1 MWRLESEINDN
12 RKIAYWMGIVRYG
25 PHVAQ
30 VGFVPGDRF
39 DVSPGAFRALV
50 VRARDRLFEL
60 PLQERSRARR
70 SSPSPRR
77 DSPDHLAGSR
87 AEILSGVGTIP
98 VSVPDLATVRFA
110 P

>member
-39 DVSPGAFRALV
+39 DLSPGAFRALV
-50 VRARDRLFEL
+50 IRARDRLFEL
-60 PLQERSRARR
+60 PLQEQRPRSASSHPR
-70 SSPSPRR
+70 SSPNTCFDRPFTPPS
-77 DSPDHLAGSR
+77 S
-87 AEILSGVGTIP
+87 
-98 VSVPDLATVRFA
+98 
-110 P
+110 